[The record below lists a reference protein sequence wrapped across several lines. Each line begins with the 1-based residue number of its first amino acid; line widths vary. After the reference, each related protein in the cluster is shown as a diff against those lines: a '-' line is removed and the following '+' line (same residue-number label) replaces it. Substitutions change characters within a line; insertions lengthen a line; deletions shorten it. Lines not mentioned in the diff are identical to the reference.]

1 MVVTMPSEEEAEKYL
16 KEQIDI
22 LSTKVTAKHKPFK
35 DDDQVRLIVDFY
47 NCLKKTR
54 ELSQKLDTKFGVT
67 MRSKIIT
74 YMNK

>member
-1 MVVTMPSEEEAEKYL
+1 MPSEEAAEKYL

-22 LSTKVTAKHKPFK
+22 VSTKVTVKHKPFK

-54 ELSQKLDTKFGVT
+54 ELSQKIDTKFGVT
-67 MRSKIIT
+67 MRAKIAT